1 MINVLLVE
9 DHALITEGLRGF
21 FNDEEGMR
29 CMASCASGESLMKT
43 LLKQKPDVILMDINL
58 PDILGIALCKQV
70 KSQYPGIYVIGLSI
84 NNQAGIIRKMIESGA
99 SGYVLKDASRQEI
112 MEAIR
117 TVLKGRTFYSR
128 SVSVA
133 LRKPGD
139 EKLPALTM
147 RERQV
152 LELIADGHTNAQ
164 IAESLFVDVTTIDFH
179 RKNMLAKYKAKNTA
193 ALVKIAVSNQLI

>member
-1 MINVLLVE
+1 
-9 DHALITEGLRGF
+9 
-21 FNDEEGMR
+21 
-29 CMASCASGESLMKT
+29 
-43 LLKQKPDVILMDINL
+43 
-58 PDILGIALCKQV
+58 
-70 KSQYPGIYVIGLSI
+70 
-84 NNQAGIIRKMIESGA
+84 
-99 SGYVLKDASRQEI
+99 VLKDASRQEI

-117 TVLKGRTFYSR
+117 TVLTGRTFYSR
-128 SVSVA
+128 SVSAA
-133 LRKPGD
+133 LRKPVD
-139 EKLPALTM
+139 ESLPALTM